1 MNQLFEEATT
11 LLKKLIST
19 PSFSE
24 EEEETA
30 NIIQEYLD
38 SKGIPTNR
46 HVNNIW
52 AVNKHFDE
60 ARPTILLNS
69 HHDTVKPNSGYTR
82 DPFTP
87 EVEDGKL
94 FGLGSND
101 AGGPLT
107 SLIAAFVH
115 FYDKKNLKYNLV
127 LAPTAEEE
135 ISGED
140 GIMSVLDKIPE
151 IDCAIVGEPTQMR
164 MAVAEKGLLVL
175 NCKANGI
182 SGHAARD
189 EGDNAIYTAL
199 ADIEWFKNY
208 QFEKVSDFLGPVK
221 MTATVINA
229 GELHNVVPN
238 SCTFTV
244 DVRTTDAYTNLEV
257 LEVIREHTKSEINP
271 RSVKSNPSFIS
282 QDHPLVKAGD
292 ALGIEKYGSPTLSD
306 QTFLSVPSLKMGP
319 GKSARSHTAD
329 EFIYLKEIEDGI
341 ETYIKLLENVV
352 CTTNK

>member
-11 LLKKLIST
+11 LLKNLIST

-30 NIIQEYLD
+30 NLIQEYLE
-38 SKGIPTNR
+38 SKSIPTHR

-52 AVNKHFDE
+52 AVNKHFDDT
-60 ARPTILLNS
+60 RPTILLNS
-69 HHDTVKPNSGYTR
+69 HHDTVKPNSGYTK

-244 DVRTTDAYTNLEV
+244 DVRTTDAYTNFEV
-257 LEVIREHTKSEINP
+257 LEVIRENTKSEINP

-282 QDHPLVKAGD
+282 QDHPLVQAGD

-329 EFIYLKEIEDGI
+329 EFIYLEEIEDGI
-341 ETYIKLLENVV
+341 ETYIKLLANVV